1 MSTTTL
7 EYLESLFPGLALI
20 PVLKAGACLSY
31 APQTVKN
38 KLAKGQFPIATVL
51 VGGKRL
57 VKKTLLASYI
67 DELGTKRRGRPS
79 KAEVIARERGGE

>member
-1 MSTTTL
+1 M
-7 EYLESLFPGLALI
+7 ALV

-57 VKKTLLASYI
+57 VKKTLLAAYI
-67 DELGTKRRGRPS
+67 DELGTEKKRRGRPT
-79 KAEVIARERGGE
+79 KAEAIARERGDK